1 MLDKTRAVLKYKK
14 EKKNRLKNEINKQKN
29 QLKQIS
35 LYQAKLSHLLKELNL
50 VLELCGD
57 KVESGFLTV
66 DKAGELIMEEFRF
79 GKELADYNVKKND
92 LNYEL
97 SLIKLDF

>member
-1 MLDKTRAVLKYKK
+1 
-14 EKKNRLKNEINKQKN
+14 
-29 QLKQIS
+29 
-35 LYQAKLSHLLKELNL
+35 
-50 VLELCGD
+50 
-57 KVESGFLTV
+57 
-66 DKAGELIMEEFRF
+66 MEEFRF